1 MQGQKIVY
9 LFQILRSLIRK
20 TKRKNDGSLIIQN
33 QTLILDKLLKCHY
46 LISKV
51 ILKKQ
56 SKMEFLEIFLIRR
69 DLEIEEAK
77 RKLNL
82 LVHIE
87 VIQLLTILVQENERG
102 IQQVKKILSLDYLKQ
117 VVRTEKNLGEIPF
130 YVKRVYLRI
139 FLNLYVSGEQ
149 NRKKFKEKDII
160 AFLENITF
168 EQLKL
173 YPIFLSGLV
182 PKVVTDLEIIKENI
196 EYINELV
203 NETQQKF

>member
-1 MQGQKIVY
+1 
-9 LFQILRSLIRK
+9 
-20 TKRKNDGSLIIQN
+20 
-33 QTLILDKLLKCHY
+33 
-46 LISKV
+46 
-51 ILKKQ
+51 
-56 SKMEFLEIFLIRR
+56 
-69 DLEIEEAK
+69 
-77 RKLNL
+77 
-82 LVHIE
+82 
-87 VIQLLTILVQENERG
+87 
-102 IQQVKKILSLDYLKQ
+102 
-117 VVRTEKNLGEIPF
+117 VRTEKNLGEIPF